1 MNSLLLGA
9 LKACKDS
16 TEEFPVISTRIV
28 QGNHEP
34 DEAHRPALVGFGH
47 NVYGRLGVPE
57 VDYKGGPAPIAVP
70 RLLGAPQFAVN
81 EVMSIR

>member
-9 LKACKDS
+9 LKTCKD
-16 TEEFPVISTRIV
+16 FPVISTRIV
-28 QGNHEP
+28 PGNHEP
-34 DEAHRPALVGFGH
+34 DEAQPSLVGFGH

-57 VDYKGGPAPIAVP
+57 DDYKGGSAPIAVP

-81 EVMSIR
+81 EVISIS